1 MTNTLK
7 TMDTKVLFCSFITKE
22 NRLYKICT
30 NINYIS
36 CIRTDAI
43 VALNYIFISGLWVT
57 LSGIFSAP
65 GTFLA
70 IKNGFKASI
79 AFGSS

>member
-1 MTNTLK
+1 MFR
-7 TMDTKVLFCSFITKE
+7 KVLFCSFTTKK

-30 NINYIS
+30 NINYMSRI
-36 CIRTDAI
+36 ITDAI
-43 VALNYIFISGLWVT
+43 GALNYNFISGLWVI

-70 IKNGFKASI
+70 IKNGLRTSI